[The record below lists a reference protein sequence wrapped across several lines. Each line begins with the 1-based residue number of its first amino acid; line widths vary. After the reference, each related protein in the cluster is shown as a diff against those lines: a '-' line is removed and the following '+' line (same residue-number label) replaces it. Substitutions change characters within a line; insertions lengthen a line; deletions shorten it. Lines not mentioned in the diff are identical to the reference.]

1 MTAPRLVVLVCL
13 LAAAMTVAAQESTVV
28 VPVVGTAFGQG
39 GVLWKTDLE
48 VYNDTGSP
56 ANVALEL
63 STAEDAPAFFFDL
76 APGEYQRFPDLI
88 QLFSRD
94 FALSPLR
101 VISNTRRA
109 LTVRAKVYAV
119 GQNGISQPQLLGVY
133 IANAYSPLRALDDLA
148 FSENYR
154 TNIGLVNF
162 SEREAQFVL
171 ALQRLPGRNLAI
183 TTITVP
189 PRQLTHLSIQ
199 SLFPLITHGDHFTVV
214 VETSNRDTYL
224 YASVLDND
232 HTGRFVMPRVATR

>member
-1 MTAPRLVVLVCL
+1 MTATRLPVLVCL
-13 LAAAMTVAAQESTVV
+13 LVAAMTVAAQESTVV

-48 VYNDTGSP
+48 ILNDTGSP

-63 STAEDAPAFFFDL
+63 STADDAPAFFFDL

-88 QLFSRD
+88 QLFNRD

-101 VISNTRRA
+101 VISNTRRG
-109 LTVRAKVYAV
+109 LTVRAKVYAIGESGV
-119 GQNGISQPQLLGVY
+119 SQPQLVGVY
-133 IANAYSPLRALDDLA
+133 HANAFAPLRALDDLA
-148 FSENYR
+148 FNDNRR

-162 SEREAQFVL
+162 SERPAHFVL

-183 TTITVP
+183 TRIDVG

-199 SLFPLITHGDHFTVV
+199 SLFPLITHGDHFTVI
-214 VETSNRDTYL
+214 VETSNPETYL

-232 HTGRFVMPRVATR
+232 HTGRFVMPRLATR